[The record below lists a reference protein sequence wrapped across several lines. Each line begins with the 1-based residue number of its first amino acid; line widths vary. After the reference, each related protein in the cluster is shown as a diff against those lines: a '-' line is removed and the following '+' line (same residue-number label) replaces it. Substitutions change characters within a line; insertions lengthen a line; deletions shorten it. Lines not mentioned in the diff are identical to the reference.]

1 MDNILGN
8 MKKKGYCIVY
18 MDDIMIYADTREKL
32 HEATLE
38 LFDIIAKN
46 DLFFKAEKCVF
57 AQTKVP
63 FLGMIIEHNKVSMDP
78 AKVQGIADWPEPT
91 NVKELR
97 AFLGFGNFY
106 QKFIARF
113 AELAH
118 ALYALLQKGVPF
130 TWGELQRHAFQSMK
144 KQFTEEPVLMIPNP
158 TRPFQIESD
167 ASKHATGA
175 LLTQMDRNGDRHP
188 CAFISKTF
196 SPAERNY
203 KIYDRELLAL
213 VRALT
218 EWRHYIHGSPHSTI
232 ALSDHKNLT
241 YWRSPQ
247 KLNCRQ
253 ARWHLFI
260 SEFNLELVHVPGS
273 KMYQSDALS
282 RRPDHIPD
290 GDTDNEDVTMLPDS
304 LFVNLIDTELQQQ
317 IADSKILDTNA
328 TEALKLLLEDGPTE
342 LTDDLADWTTE
353 DLNGKPMLFYQG
365 RQYIPKDD
373 NLRRQITKQFHYPI
387 TAGHPRELATY
398 IDMARFYWWPGMR
411 TFVKNYVKGCAI
423 CQQFKINRSPTKP
436 ALMPIPGP
444 ESDRPF
450 ANCSMDLITD
460 LPISDGYN
468 SVMIVVDHGLTK
480 GVILFPTNKTQTA
493 AKTASML
500 LDRLYSRFGL
510 PDKFISDRGPQFA
523 AKAFQELLKLL
534 EIKSSLSTAYHPQSD
549 GATERVNQE
558 IEAYVSIYCSLHPD
572 TWASTLPTL
581 EFTHNNRRHADR
593 THTPFELMYGIT
605 PRAIPLT
612 FNSTKFP
619 TVKAQ
624 LDTLKRAQQEAL
636 AAHELARIR
645 MLERFKRDAKPFKKG
660 DKVWLDARNLKTA
673 YPKKFAPKREG
684 PFKITEVLGPLTYR
698 LDIPKRWKIHNMF
711 HATLL
716 SLFRQ
721 TDVHGPSFSNP
732 PPDLIDGKEEYEVE
746 VILNHRKI
754 GRGYQYLIRWK
765 NYSSGD
771 DSWEPESHI
780 KNADEMLSTYKKKH
794 KLRHISI
801 NHLNSTSCL

>member
-1 MDNILGN
+1 MFFGMCNSPATFQAMMDDILGD

-18 MDDIMIYADTREKL
+18 MDDIMIYADSLEKL

-38 LFDIIAKN
+38 LFKIIQKN

-63 FLGMIIEHNKVSMDP
+63 FLGMIVEQNKISMDP

-91 NVKELR
+91 SVKELR
-97 AFLGFGNFY
+97 SFLGFGNFY
-106 QKFIARF
+106 RKFIAQYS
-113 AELAH
+113 AVAKP
-118 ALYALLQKGVPF
+118 LYDLLQKGVPF
-130 TWGELQRHAFQSMK
+130 IWTKACRMAFRTLKRLFS
-144 KQFTEEPVLMIPNP
+144 EEPVLMIPDP
-158 TRPFQIESD
+158 TCPFQIETD

-175 LLTQMDRNGDRHP
+175 VLTQTDRNGDRHP

-203 KIYDRELLAL
+203 EIYDRELLAM

-218 EWRHYIHGSPHSTI
+218 EWRHYIHGSTHSTTI
-232 ALSDHKNLT
+232 HCDHKNLT

-247 KLNCRQ
+247 RLNRRQ
-253 ARWHLFI
+253 ARWHLFV
-260 SEFNLELVHVPGS
+260 SEFDLELVHVAGT
-273 KMYQSDALS
+273 KMFQSDALS
-282 RRPDHIPD
+282 RRPDHIPEKD
-290 GDTDNEDVTMLPDS
+290 DDNEDITILPDS
-304 LFVNLIDTELQQQ
+304 LFINLIDTELQQQ
-317 IADSKILDTNA
+317 IADSKSLNTNA
-328 TEALKLLLEDGPTE
+328 TKALKLLLEDGPTE
-342 LTDDLADWTTE
+342 LTDDLTDWTTE

-373 NLRRQITKQFHYPI
+373 NLRRQIVKQFHYPI
-387 TAGHPRELATY
+387 TVGHPGELATY

-411 TFVKNYVKGCAI
+411 TFVKNYVKGCAT

-450 ANCSMDLITD
+450 AHCSMDLITD
-460 LPISDGYN
+460 LPNSKGYD

-480 GVILFPTNKTQTA
+480 GVILFPTNKTQMA
-493 AKTASML
+493 AKTANML

-523 AKAFQELLKLL
+523 VKAFRELLKLL

-612 FNSTKFP
+612 FNSTKYP
-619 TVKAQ
+619 TVKAR
-624 LDTLKRAQQEAL
+624 LDALKCARQEAL

-645 MLERFKRDAKPFKKG
+645 MLERFK
-660 DKVWLDARNLKTA
+660 
-673 YPKKFAPKREG
+673 
-684 PFKITEVLGPLTYR
+684 
-698 LDIPKRWKIHNMF
+698 
-711 HATLL
+711 
-716 SLFRQ
+716 
-721 TDVHGPSFSNP
+721 
-732 PPDLIDGKEEYEVE
+732 
-746 VILNHRKI
+746 
-754 GRGYQYLIRWK
+754 
-765 NYSSGD
+765 
-771 DSWEPESHI
+771 
-780 KNADEMLSTYKKKH
+780 
-794 KLRHISI
+794 
-801 NHLNSTSCL
+801 